1 MKNFLSKLWSLSRT
15 DRVRTLA
22 IDAVSL
28 PSFCRVN
35 MLKLVSVLVILLTL
49 GVGNVWGATIT
60 FNVKGQGSGNSY
72 ITTETQYTSG
82 STTYKLKNWIPNSGQ
97 VRGNKSTASQDFY
110 IYNTSAIPGTISG
123 ISITGGSYTY
133 SKIYYNTNTSSIT
146 SHTTAN
152 SMSSA
157 SATISNGTGTYFRMN
172 FVNGATSGTQCMTSV
187 TITFCPNPTSLTNG
201 TITASSAQLSWSD
214 SYNGS
219 SPYEVYVSTSSTTPA
234 YNATPS
240 ATGGSGK
247 SAEVT
252 GLNASTTYNWWV
264 RSKSSSTSKSQWVKG
279 TNFTTSPGSC
289 TEPHHVDV
297 GTQWGW
303 FKGETLSLSATAY
316 STSGSGSPIDAGDIT
331 GYQWYKGGTAEGNKI
346 AGATSATY
354 TKASCTLDDAGD
366 YYCKVSTGATCST
379 MSSAFGVKI
388 YSLECYTGGTTSYN
402 FTRVGSTQTGTVQID
417 LAANSSYQFKVRQG
431 SSYYGNKGTITE
443 DENTWEFN
451 GNSDHDG
458 NVTVTTYT
466 AGKFTFTLDYSANGA
481 SPILAVTYPARTL
494 YLQLCSDWKAASAKY
509 AIYYWRT
516 ATGWSDD
523 FMTATT
529 CDADILYT
537 SIPSWAQNVIFVR
550 FNPSKGSTGNFDV
563 EWNRTGDLALAYNK
577 DYYHTLSK
585 GGDNKYYGTWGTY
598 TVPTYTISYAK
609 GTVPT
614 GGGSISGSRD
624 NESKTCGTAFTLPS
638 SAVFTTTGYTQDGWA
653 TEDGGSK
660 DYNLGGSY
668 TTNAAQ
674 AFYPHWNANTYTLTW
689 NLNGGTVTTAGTGAA
704 VDATGSPSSSVAFNS
719 DITAPVVEKDGYDF
733 DGWNTTPA
741 TKMPAANTTYTAQW
755 SLKSYTVTWYA
766 GGTSAGNITTAGSPT
781 TNVNHG
787 SKVTTLPTN
796 PDGSGCDKVFVGWK
810 VGSGIDGSIDTPVPT
825 TKTSDNMGASDVIY
839 YAVYATKSLG
849 DPEFLRYDKI
859 SSAQSDWSGTYLIG
873 ATYNGGNDSSKK
885 GTFIMTGKDG
895 DNSYGGKE
903 KHTPGNTEKAS
914 YEVIIEKLNDN
925 NYTIQLSS
933 SGNYL
938 SWTSGNSLDFV
949 ASVSG
954 KNQKW
959 TITGDNP
966 VIANVN
972 DGTRKLEYNGANP
985 RFACYTGTQT
995 RTDLYKRIENR
1006 PVSYSGYCT
1015 DIALAY
1021 IAHDPD
1027 LSFAAYDETGTYWA
1041 TFSDEDNVTF
1051 FPATHNTDKTTE
1063 IYTVSVQGGVMSL
1076 NALTPEDATISASDV
1091 NGYFVPANTGVLIK
1105 CAASSAPYYTVANK
1119 YVVPLENNMLYP
1131 GKGETI
1137 DSPASCKYYL
1147 LGYGD
1152 AVPTRSTLG
1161 FYYGAEGGAAFKAR
1175 NGGAYLAVPTTTLAP
1190 ARFLITDEENNA
1202 TDIKSIEANDKA
1214 VKFIQNG
1221 QLLILRD
1228 GITYDALG
1236 RVVK

>member
-1 MKNFLSKLWSLSRT
+1 MKKVFLN
-15 DRVRTLA
+15 
-22 IDAVSL
+22 
-28 PSFCRVN
+28 C
-35 MLKLVSVLVILLTL
+35 MLLLCAL
-49 GVGNVWGATIT
+49 IVGSSNVWGTDVTYTFTSKSWAATSGGST
-60 FNVKGQGSGNSY
+60 ADWTKGSDGNGFTSGQG
-72 ITTETQYTSG
+72 IQVTTGTTGANGTSP
-82 STTYKLKNWIPNSGQ
+82 SSFTNI
-97 VRGNKSTASQDFY
+97 
-110 IYNTSAIPGTISG
+110 
-123 ISITGGSYTY
+123 
-133 SKIYYNTNTSSIT
+133 SKIVVTYNTNKSQGVGSIEIKIGENSSKTNNVQYSGDGNGTSSNF
-146 SHTTAN
+146 TTQFDYATTQTGNVNLKVNTTTN
-152 SMSSA
+152 S
-157 SATISNGTGTYFRMN
+157 IW
-172 FVNGATSGTQCMTSV
+172 VKSV
-187 TITFCPNPTSLTNG
+187 TITYTEDTRTAVDINSLTF
-201 TITASSAQLSWSD
+201 
-214 SYNGS
+214 
-219 SPYEVYVSTSSTTPA
+219 SPDFVVI
-234 YNATPS
+234 
-240 ATGGSGK
+240 GGS
-247 SAEVT
+247 
-252 GLNASTTYNWWV
+252 
-264 RSKSSSTSKSQWVKG
+264 
-279 TNFTTSPGSC
+279 
-289 TEPHHVDV
+289 
-297 GTQWGW
+297 
-303 FKGETLSLSATAY
+303 SATA
-316 STSGSGSPIDAGDIT
+316 TAGHNT
-331 GYQWYKGGTAEGNKI
+331 PACTTATFTYESLDTDK
-346 AGATSATY
+346 ATCTSA
-354 TKASCTLDDAGD
+354 
-366 YYCKVSTGATCST
+366 
-379 MSSAFGVKI
+379 GV
-388 YSLECYTGGTTSYN
+388 
-402 FTRVGSTQTGTVQID
+402 
-417 LAANSSYQFKVRQG
+417 
-431 SSYYGNKGTITE
+431 IT
-443 DENTWEFN
+443 
-451 GNSDHDG
+451 
-458 NVTVTTYT
+458 
-466 AGKFTFTLDYSANGA
+466 
-481 SPILAVTYPARTL
+481 AV
-494 YLQLCSDWKAASAKY
+494 
-509 AIYYWRT
+509 
-516 ATGWSDD
+516 
-523 FMTATT
+523 
-529 CDADILYT
+529 
-537 SIPSWAQNVIFVR
+537 
-550 FNPSKGSTGNFDV
+550 
-563 EWNRTGDLALAYNK
+563 
-577 DYYHTLSK
+577 
-585 GGDNKYYGTWGTY
+585 
-598 TVPTYTISYAK
+598 AK
-609 GTVPT
+609 GTARIKATMSIPNNDPT
-614 GGGSISGSRD
+614 YRVGTSTKTVEIEVKKPFHIATFSINGVEANNSF
-624 NESKTCGTAFTLPS
+624 EEETAVSFPDVPS
-638 SAVFTTTGYTQDGWA
+638 S
-653 TEDGGSK
+653 
-660 DYNLGGSY
+660 LGG
-668 TTNAAQ
+668 
-674 AFYPHWNANTYTLTW
+674 
-689 NLNGGTVTTAGTGAA
+689 
-704 VDATGSPSSSVAFNS
+704 
-719 DITAPVVEKDGYDF
+719 
-733 DGWNTTPA
+733 
-741 TKMPAANTTYTAQW
+741 
-755 SLKSYTVTWYA
+755 
-766 GGTSAGNITTAGSPT
+766 
-781 TNVNHG
+781 
-787 SKVTTLPTN
+787 
-796 PDGSGCDKVFVGWK
+796 KVFVGWK

-839 YAVYATKSLG
+839 YAVYATESLG

-972 DGTRKLEYNGANP
+972 DGTRKLEYNGSNP
-985 RFACYTGTQT
+985 RFACYAGTQT

-1105 CAASSAPYYTVANK
+1105 CSSSSAPYYTVANK
-1119 YVVPLENNMLYP
+1119 YVAPLENNMLYP